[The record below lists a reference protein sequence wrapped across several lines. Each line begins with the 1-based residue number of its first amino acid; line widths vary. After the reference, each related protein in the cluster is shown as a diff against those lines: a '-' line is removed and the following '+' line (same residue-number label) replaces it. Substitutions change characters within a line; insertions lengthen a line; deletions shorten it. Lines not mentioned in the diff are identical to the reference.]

1 MNPTKAINYGLTGLL
16 ILFGLTAIFAI
27 LTPGVPAGGAGVMF
41 ALVLGVI
48 LVVEKVTGVA

>member
-41 ALVLGVI
+41 VIVLGVI
-48 LVVEKVTGVA
+48 FVVEKVTGVA